1 MEPSQRSLRHKA
13 VLLVVALVLGT
24 LPAAPS
30 ALGGGKVMS
39 DIENWPDRV
48 NAVLFILAFHIFWD
62 GEDQEVSVTGV
73 CHRGV

>member
-13 VLLVVALVLGT
+13 VLLLVALVLGT
-24 LPAAPS
+24 LPAAPA

-62 GEDQEVSVTGV
+62 
-73 CHRGV
+73 RK